1 MVATRIALLC
11 GCSLAL
17 GGCLSPTAQTGSYTA
32 LSPVAVANVAVQP
45 VIEPGQLRDPELGR
59 VAGGVNPSDDLRS
72 SERARAA
79 WRVQRPS
86 ELALPPSFAAHS
98 ANAAQ
103 VTDPVR
109 TASVSV
115 PAKGRARRDIEA
127 PAYNANEAMD
137 RLEAKGQKVTP
148 PICSG
153 C

>member
-1 MVATRIALLC
+1 MVVMRIAVLC
-11 GCSLAL
+11 GCGLTL
-17 GGCLSPTAQTGSYTA
+17 GGCLSPMAQTGSYTA
-32 LSPVAVANVAVQP
+32 LSPVAVQP
-45 VIEPGQLRDPELGR
+45 VVEPGQLLNPELGKA
-59 VAGGVNPSDDLRS
+59 AGGVNPSDDLRS

-115 PAKGRARRDIEA
+115 PAKSRTQRSTEA

-137 RLEAKGQKVTP
+137 RLEATGRRVTK

>member
-1 MVATRIALLC
+1 MVVIRSAVLC
-11 GCSLAL
+11 GCGLLL

-32 LSPVAVANVAVQP
+32 LSPVAVADGAVQP
-45 VIEPGQLRDPELGR
+45 VLEPGQLLDPELGR
-59 VAGGVNPSDDLRS
+59 TAGGVNPSDDLRS

-98 ANAAQ
+98 ASAAQ

-109 TASVSV
+109 TASVSA
-115 PAKGRARRDIEA
+115 PAKGRTRRGIEA
-127 PAYNANEAMD
+127 PTYNANEAMD
-137 RLEAKGQKVTP
+137 RLEATGQRVTK